1 MSAGMDASVAPAFCH
16 PAFPAGLLR
25 RRQHGLLACCLRSL
39 YLLLCLLVFCPAE
52 AGAEG
57 DLPTAPPAPS
67 LSLELEQL
75 DLSGLPGLP
84 PLPVEDEVLPAAAT
98 QALPL
103 PDEAPA
109 ADAGAEADAAL
120 PEAPRWNA
128 LEEGLEYA
136 EFSLQSEAGQQAS
149 LTVLRIDPELFD
161 FRLYASAAHKH
172 PALTLGQWADS
183 HDLVAAINASMYL
196 PDGVTSTG
204 YMRQDDYIN
213 NKRLVRRFGAFFVAG
228 PRQEGL
234 PRADILTREDPQWQE
249 LLEQYRL
256 VIQNYRMIND
266 ERRILWSPG
275 GPLYAISA
283 VAEDG
288 AGKILFLHCRE
299 PLEAYSFA
307 HALLHLPLD
316 VRTVMYV
323 EGGMQAGLVIRSPGL
338 HQELRGRHLADFWV
352 TGNVRA
358 QLPNVLGIRRRHAPA
373 LPDGDPRPV
382 LIDALRFLNQNVTQE
397 WQDLSL
403 DELLKRAI
411 ADWSLMTVPKIQHS
425 QMRCAE
431 L

>member
-57 DLPTAPPAPS
+57 DLPPAPPAPS

-84 PLPVEDEVLPAAAT
+84 PLPAEDEVLPAAAT

-249 LLEQYRL
+249 LLE
-256 VIQNYRMIND
+256 
-266 ERRILWSPG
+266 
-275 GPLYAISA
+275 
-283 VAEDG
+283 
-288 AGKILFLHCRE
+288 
-299 PLEAYSFA
+299 
-307 HALLHLPLD
+307 
-316 VRTVMYV
+316 
-323 EGGMQAGLVIRSPGL
+323 
-338 HQELRGRHLADFWV
+338 
-352 TGNVRA
+352 
-358 QLPNVLGIRRRHAPA
+358 
-373 LPDGDPRPV
+373 
-382 LIDALRFLNQNVTQE
+382 
-397 WQDLSL
+397 
-403 DELLKRAI
+403 
-411 ADWSLMTVPKIQHS
+411 
-425 QMRCAE
+425 
-431 L
+431 

>member
-57 DLPTAPPAPS
+57 ALPPAPPAPS

-84 PLPVEDEVLPAAAT
+84 PLPAEDEVLPAAAT

-373 LPDGDPRPV
+373 LPDCPTM
-382 LIDALRFLNQNVTQE
+382 LQQTA
-397 WQDLSL
+397 
-403 DELLKRAI
+403 
-411 ADWSLMTVPKIQHS
+411 VPAAA
-425 QMRCAE
+425 AE
-431 L
+431 

>member
-16 PAFPAGLLR
+16 PASFAALLR
-25 RRQHGLLACCLRSL
+25 HRQHALLACCLRPL
-39 YLLLCLLVFCPAE
+39 CLLLCLLIFCPVK

-57 DLPTAPPAPS
+57 DIPPAPPAPS

-84 PLPVEDEVLPAAAT
+84 PLPAEDEVLPAAAT
-98 QALPL
+98 HSLPL
-103 PDEAPA
+103 TEEAPA
-109 ADAGAEADAAL
+109 AAGDAEADAAL

-249 LLEQYRL
+249 LLEQYRQEGTL
-256 VIQNYRMIND
+256 KEKVACVVTDIEMPQMDGHRLLKLIKETPAYKDIPVIIFSSLIN
-266 ERRILWSPG
+266 EEMRHKGEQL
-275 GPLYAISA
+275 
-283 VAEDG
+283 G
-288 AGKILFLHCRE
+288 A
-299 PLEAYSFA
+299 
-307 HALLHLPLD
+307 D
-316 VRTVMYV
+316 
-323 EGGMQAGLVIRSPGL
+323 
-338 HQELRGRHLADFWV
+338 
-352 TGNVRA
+352 A
-358 QLPNVLGIRRRHAPA
+358 QLSKHEMAEFVKELDRVLA
-373 LPDGDPRPV
+373 
-382 LIDALRFLNQNVTQE
+382 
-397 WQDLSL
+397 
-403 DELLKRAI
+403 
-411 ADWSLMTVPKIQHS
+411 
-425 QMRCAE
+425 
-431 L
+431 

>member
-1 MSAGMDASVAPAFCH
+1 MSAGMDASVAPVFCH
-16 PAFPAGLLR
+16 PASFAALLR
-25 RRQHGLLACCLRSL
+25 HRQHALLACCLRPL
-39 YLLLCLLVFCPAE
+39 CLLLCLLVFCPVK

-57 DLPTAPPAPS
+57 DIPPAPPAPS

-84 PLPVEDEVLPAAAT
+84 PLPAEDEVLPAAAT
-98 QALPL
+98 HSLPL
-103 PDEAPA
+103 TEEAPA
-109 ADAGAEADAAL
+109 AAGDAEADAAL

-288 AGKILFLHCRE
+288 TGKILFLHCRE

-373 LPDGDPRPV
+373 LPACPTMLQQTAAP
-382 LIDALRFLNQNVTQE
+382 A
-397 WQDLSL
+397 
-403 DELLKRAI
+403 AA
-411 ADWSLMTVPKIQHS
+411 AD
-425 QMRCAE
+425 
-431 L
+431 